1 MDFAAVLEMVGRL
14 DEVEGVTMLNVYELP
29 EGLAH
34 ILTEVMRGRS
44 LTVAE
49 FGEVL
54 SLTAVQAE
62 QLGDLLVRK
71 GFLQTRQQM
80 DDGADGEAGTKFYR
94 VQFERPKRRN
104 MSSAVWD
111 KLDLGG

>member
-1 MDFAAVLEMVGRL
+1 MNFAAVLEMVGRL

-34 ILTEVMRGRS
+34 ILTEVMRGRA
-44 LTVAE
+44 LTVGE

-62 QLGDLLVRK
+62 ELGDLLVRK
-71 GFLQTRQQM
+71 GFLQMRQQP
-80 DDGADGEAGTKFYR
+80 DEAVGGELAKFYR

-111 KLDLGG
+111 KLDLGA